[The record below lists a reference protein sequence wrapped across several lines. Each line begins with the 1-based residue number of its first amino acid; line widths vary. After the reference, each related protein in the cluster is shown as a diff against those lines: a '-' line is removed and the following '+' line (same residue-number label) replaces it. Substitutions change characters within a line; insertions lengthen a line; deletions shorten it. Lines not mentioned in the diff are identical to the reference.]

1 MMTNK
6 DYVVKI
12 TNATGVQLTIITF
25 ELCILNIDNSIKI
38 LENKKEIDKKIFI
51 GYIDKSKS
59 FLDELILSLDFEYE
73 ISKSLLE
80 LYLYVNEKLVQS
92 KIKMNIEKLEE
103 SKKILSEIKEGFVE
117 VEKNVESKT
126 NEVEN
131 KEKIYAGLTY
141 SKNELNEYIDDR
153 DGKQYKV

>member
-38 LENKKEIDKKIFI
+38 LEDKKEIDKKIFI

-59 FLDELILSLDFEYE
+59 FLDELILSLNFEYE

-117 VEKNVESKT
+117 VEKNVESKV

-153 DGKQYKV
+153 DGKQYKA